1 MDQKE
6 KDWLERKNKDRAERR
21 QAIASAEQKQFSDW
35 ETRWLA
41 KGYFDSW
48 NSTVEQEKDW
58 VKGIP
63 EMKEIRAK
71 IRAGAMPAVYPG
83 TD

>member
-6 KDWLERKNKDRAERR
+6 KDWLERKNKDRAERNL
-21 QAIASAEQKQFSDW
+21 AIASANQKQFSDW

-48 NSTVEQEKDW
+48 NPTVEQEKDYAKTAIE
-58 VKGIP
+58 VR
-63 EMKEIRAK
+63 EITAK
-71 IRAGAMPAVYPG
+71 IRAGAMPKVYPG
-83 TD
+83 E

>member
-21 QAIASAEQKQFSDW
+21 QAIASAEQKRFSDW

-48 NSTVEQEKDW
+48 NPTVEQEDDW
-58 VKGIP
+58 AKGAE

-71 IRAGAMPAVYPG
+71 IRAGAMPKVYPG

>member
-6 KDWLERKNKDRAERR
+6 KDWLERKNKDRKERR
-21 QAIASAEQKQFSDW
+21 QAIASAEQKRFSDW
-35 ETRWLA
+35 ETHWLA
-41 KGYFDSW
+41 KGYFDW
-48 NSTVEQEKDW
+48 QNPTVEQEDDW
-58 VKGIP
+58 AKGAE

-71 IRAGAMPAVYPG
+71 IRAGAMPKVYPG

>member
-1 MDQKE
+1 MKA
-6 KDWLERKNKDRAERR
+6 KWLAGRNKVCAERR
-21 QAIASAEQKQFSDW
+21 QAIASAEQKRFPDW

-48 NSTVEQEKDW
+48 NPTVEQEDDW
-58 VKGIP
+58 VKGTP
-63 EMKEIRAK
+63 KMQEIRPK
-71 IRAGAMPAVYPG
+71 IRAGAMPKVYPG